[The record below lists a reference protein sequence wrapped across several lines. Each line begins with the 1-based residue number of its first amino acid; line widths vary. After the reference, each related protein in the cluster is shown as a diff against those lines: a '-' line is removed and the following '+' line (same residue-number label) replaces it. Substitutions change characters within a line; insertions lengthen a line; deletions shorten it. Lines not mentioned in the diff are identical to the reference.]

1 MSERCE
7 MRSASAARRDC
18 SRLSHDSEL
27 KFASVCASDTAFDNH
42 CTRRFGC
49 QPGVHVK
56 LDALRG
62 GALYGPSIW
71 PHDTKPVPRAIT
83 FSASVVSM

>member
-1 MSERCE
+1 
-7 MRSASAARRDC
+7 
-18 SRLSHDSEL
+18 
-27 KFASVCASDTAFDNH
+27 
-42 CTRRFGC
+42 
-49 QPGVHVK
+49 VK

-62 GALYGPSIW
+62 GALYGPSNW